1 MSPMLA
7 VLVYLAAIGI
17 PIGLLYRYGSQSW
30 YWHCLA
36 LAGGIGLGFLPIP
49 PSFQGPSFDLVFGF
63 AFITLLIWGAGGII
77 FYHAPAHVHHHHAKH
92 A

>member
-1 MSPMLA
+1 MLA
-7 VLVYLAAIGI
+7 ILVYLAAIAI
-17 PIGLLYRYGSQSW
+17 PIWLLYEFGGQSW

-36 LAGGIGLGFLPIP
+36 LAAGIGLGFLPIP
-49 PSFQGPSFDLVFGF
+49 PALQGPVFDLAFGF

-77 FYHAPAHVHHHHAKH
+77 FYHTQGHHHHHARH